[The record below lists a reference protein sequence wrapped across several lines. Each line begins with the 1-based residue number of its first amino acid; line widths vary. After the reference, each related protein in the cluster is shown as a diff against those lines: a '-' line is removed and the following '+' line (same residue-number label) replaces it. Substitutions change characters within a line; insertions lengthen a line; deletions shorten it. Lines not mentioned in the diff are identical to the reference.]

1 MKRNMIFLYL
11 IFTSLIGISQSITG
25 KWNGK
30 ISSNQFIFTIENNG
44 DDIITTIDIPSLRIA
59 GIKPQST
66 SFNGSQLIIDGSNV
80 GLYYEGELNLKT
92 NEFTGTLTEG
102 VNSFPLILK
111 KGDINAKE
119 KKTRPQE
126 PVQPYPY
133 NEEYV
138 TFKNEQDS
146 ITLAGTLTLPK
157 GKSKHPVVVLISG
170 SGPQDRDQTFS
181 GHKTFWV
188 LADYLTRQG
197 IAVLRY
203 DDRGYGKSTGN
214 FATATTKDFSTDV
227 VSAVNYLKTRKD
239 IDVQNIGLVGHSEGG
254 IVAPL
259 AVNQTEGIS
268 FVVLL
273 ASTGIPGSELSVM
286 QSIVQRQF
294 PVPDEAAYEQ
304 AIRKAIAIASS
315 DRDMSSIKLDLKSH
329 YYETIVPIL
338 NPLIGSE
345 EKVSEIITNLV
356 EVRTTP
362 WIRYFYNYN
371 PADEIKKMNIPVLYL
386 IGSNDKQVDPKVNKK
401 GIKEALSKAKTN
413 DYKIVELE
421 KLNHLFQESETGS
434 MEEYSRI
441 DQTFSPIALQ
451 ELSTWV
457 LNHLQ

>member
-1 MKRNMIFLYL
+1 M
-11 IFTSLIGISQSITG
+11 
-25 KWNGK
+25 
-30 ISSNQFIFTIENNG
+30 
-44 DDIITTIDIPSLRIA
+44 
-59 GIKPQST
+59 
-66 SFNGSQLIIDGSNV
+66 
-80 GLYYEGELNLKT
+80 
-92 NEFTGTLTEG
+92 
-102 VNSFPLILK
+102 
-111 KGDINAKE
+111 
-119 KKTRPQE
+119 
-126 PVQPYPY
+126 
-133 NEEYV
+133 
-138 TFKNEQDS
+138 
-146 ITLAGTLTLPK
+146 
-157 GKSKHPVVVLISG
+157 
-170 SGPQDRDQTFS
+170 
-181 GHKTFWV
+181 
-188 LADYLTRQG
+188 
-197 IAVLRY
+197 
-203 DDRGYGKSTGN
+203 
-214 FATATTKDFSTDV
+214 
-227 VSAVNYLKTRKD
+227 
-239 IDVQNIGLVGHSEGG
+239 
-254 IVAPL
+254 
-259 AVNQTEGIS
+259 
-268 FVVLL
+268 LL